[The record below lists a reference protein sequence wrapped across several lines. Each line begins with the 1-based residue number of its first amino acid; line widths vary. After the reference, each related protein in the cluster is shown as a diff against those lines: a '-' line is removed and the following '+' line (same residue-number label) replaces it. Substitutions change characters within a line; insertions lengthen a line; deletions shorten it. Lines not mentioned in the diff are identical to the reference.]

1 MARNAAGGPAQMVL
15 TASVARRYYLDGKS
29 KIEIAEEFEL
39 SRFKV
44 ARLLE
49 AARAT
54 GLVRIEIGYPGAVD
68 LELSGRLQERFGLTH
83 AVVVDTPDEDPGS
96 LRRQLG
102 QAAADLLTEIV
113 TAEDVLGLGWS
124 RSVSA
129 VAAAL
134 TELAPT
140 PVVQLTGALSRTD
153 SDDGSVDVVRDVAR
167 ISGGPAYFFHA
178 PFVVPDPA
186 TARALRRQPEVAR
199 TFAQFRSVTK
209 AIVGIGRW
217 APGLSTVYDAA
228 TDRERRDVRRR
239 GVCAEVSGVFVTPDG
254 DTPPTALNDRMIGV
268 SAAQLRAMAEV
279 VAVPYE
285 ASKAPAVRAAL
296 RTRLVTSVVTHT
308 SLARAL
314 LSGADLTD
322 RAD

>member
-1 MARNAAGGPAQMVL
+1 MARNPVGGPAQMVL
-15 TASVARRYYLDGKS
+15 TASVARRYYLDGRS
-29 KIEIAEEFEL
+29 KIEIAEEFSL

-49 AARAT
+49 AARAS
-54 GLVRIEIGYPGAVD
+54 GLVKIEISYPGEVD
-68 LELSGRLQERFGLTH
+68 LELSGLLRERLGLRH
-83 AVVVDTPDEDPGS
+83 AVVVDTPDHDVRS
-96 LRRQLG
+96 LRQHLG
-102 QAAADLLTEIV
+102 AAAAELLTEIV
-113 TAEDVLGLGWS
+113 TPDDVLGMGWS

-134 TELAPT
+134 TGLAPT

-178 PFVVPDPA
+178 PFVVADPT

-209 AIVGIGRW
+209 ALVGIGRW
-217 APGLSTVYDAA
+217 APHQSTVHDAA
-228 TDRERRDVRRR
+228 TDRERRALRRQ
-239 GVCAEVSGVFVTPDG
+239 GVCAEVSGVFVTGTG
-254 DTPPTALNDRMIGV
+254 DTPPTTLNDRMIGV
-268 SAAQLRAMAEV
+268 SAAQLRAVKEV

-285 ASKAPAVRAAL
+285 AVKAPAVRAAV
-296 RTRLVTSVVTHT
+296 RSRLVTSLVTHT

-314 LSGADLTD
+314 LEDG
-322 RAD
+322 